1 MRKSALRPF
10 AVAGL
15 FALIALLS
23 ACGDDLNADPAP
35 VAQQKAACGGG
46 TVATAQMR
54 CPPGFTAPAS
64 SPAP

>member
-10 AVAGL
+10 AVVGSL
-15 FALIALLS
+15 TLIALLS
-23 ACGDDLNADPAP
+23 ACGDDLTTDPAP

-46 TVATAQMR
+46 AVATAQMH

-64 SPAP
+64 SPAS

>member
-15 FALIALLS
+15 LTLIALLG
-23 ACGDDLNADPAP
+23 ACNDDLTATPAP

-46 TVATAQMR
+46 TVATAQMH

-64 SPAP
+64 SPAS

>member
-1 MRKSALRPF
+1 MRTSALRPF

-15 FALIALLS
+15 VALIALLS

-35 VAQQKAACGGG
+35 VAQQKAACGGAA
-46 TVATAQMR
+46 VATAQMR

-64 SPAP
+64 SPAS